1 MSEVHLERLKFFGDK
16 ITRDPEL
23 LAKTIKDSSG
33 SIIRVDSFCNIAFAR
48 IAFGTMG
55 YESFHELTANQIYDH
70 LWQLWDP
77 ILPDQAHKLAEDG
90 FFVAAARKDKP
101 HGHVA
106 VVAPGPMVYSG
117 KWKIEVPLVY
127 NVGGNKKNGESM
139 NGIIGAN
146 YAFAN
151 PPDFFRRAKYG

>member
-1 MSEVHLERLKFFGDK
+1 MVGEVQLDKLKFYGEK
-16 ITRDPEL
+16 IVRDPDL
-23 LAKTIKDSSG
+23 LAHDITGDGKNET
-33 SIIRVDSFCNIAFAR
+33 FCNIAFAR